1 MLHIILTILKILGI
15 ILLVFLGIVLAVL
28 LSVLFIPVCYRGQGK
43 KEGEQLEAKASVSW
57 LCYLIHGTVIYE
69 SGKSRWELYLF
80 GIPLKK
86 VRDRIKERKRSGK
99 AKKAETAKESFPE
112 ENPVVALEEKVEEKP
127 FIAPEKKLE
136 GEPAI
141 APKEEPEGE
150 PVVVPEEKPERKAG
164 VRLEEKTKEE
174 VSQKEKRESSGVEN
188 HKKTEKKQGI
198 WKKIS
203 EKIKRVRLTFHNIYA
218 NIKEWRSFF
227 ALETTKAAFR
237 FLLGKG
243 KGLLHHILPR
253 KIRGKLIFGF
263 EDPALTG
270 QVLGVAAIFYS
281 FYQDKFLLTPVF
293 DRQILEGEI
302 KLSGRIYGVYL
313 LWTAWQIYKNQ
324 DVRKVYQ
331 KFQDKET

>member
-28 LSVLFIPVCYRGQGK
+28 LSVLFIPVCYRGQGNK
-43 KEGEQLEAKASVSW
+43 KGEQIEAKASVSW
-57 LCYLIHGTVIYE
+57 LCYLIHGAVIYE
-69 SGKSRWELYLF
+69 SGKTRWELYLF
-80 GIPLKK
+80 GIPLRK
-86 VRDRIKERKRSGK
+86 VRDRIKERKRKKSRK
-99 AKKAETAKESFPE
+99 AKKT
-112 ENPVVALEEKVEEKP
+112 
-127 FIAPEKKLE
+127 E
-136 GEPAI
+136 GEPSVA
-141 APKEEPEGE
+141 
-150 PVVVPEEKPERKAG
+150 PEEKPERIAG

-174 VSQKEKRESSGVEN
+174 VSQKEKRESSGIEN

-198 WKKIS
+198 WKRIS
-203 EKIKRVRLTFHNIYA
+203 EKIKRVRLTFHNICA